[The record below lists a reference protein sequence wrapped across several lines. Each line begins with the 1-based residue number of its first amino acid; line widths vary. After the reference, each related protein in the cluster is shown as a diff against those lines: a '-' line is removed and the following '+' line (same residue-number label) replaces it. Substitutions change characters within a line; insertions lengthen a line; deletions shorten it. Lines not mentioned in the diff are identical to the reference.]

1 MKLKEI
7 LPNID
12 FLSYV
17 IIKEYYGDSPEP
29 DILYKGTIFD
39 IPWSFA
45 KMELDTDADGEA
57 ISVGLDKFKKDEGDQ
72 PCFIIYVRDPA

>member
-1 MKLKEI
+1 MKLREI
-7 LPNID
+7 LSNID

-17 IIKEYYGDSPEP
+17 IIRECYGNDSEPET
-29 DILYKGTIFD
+29 LYKGTIFD

-45 KMELDTDADGEA
+45 EMELDTDEDGEA
-57 ISVGLDKFKKDEGDQ
+57 ISVGLDKFNHDEGDQ

>member
-1 MKLKEI
+1 MKLREV

-17 IIKEYYGDSPEP
+17 VIKECYGSDLEPETQ
-29 DILYKGTIFD
+29 YKGTIFN
-39 IPWSFA
+39 IPWSLA
-45 KMELDTDADGEA
+45 EMELDTNADGEA
-57 ISVGLDKFKKDEGDQ
+57 ISVGLDKFNNEEGNQ